1 MVLQKF
7 QFKPGVNTDIPSY
20 ANEFGWED
28 GDKIRFRSG
37 YPEKIGG
44 WSKKGNNEFIGSV
57 RALKNWQT
65 LDLDKYLGVG
75 SHLKYFI
82 EVGDVF
88 HDITPIRQTTAA
100 GDVTFA
106 ATNGSSTITVTDV
119 SHDARENDF
128 VTFSGASSL
137 GGNITADVLNQEY
150 QITKVNSNNEY
161 EFNARTANTDISNYY
176 SGGVVDDTSARIV
189 AGSSDTG
196 NGGSSVVG
204 AYQVQ
209 SGVDTAVFGN
219 GWGAG
224 TWNRGTWNSAATLT
238 VLSELM
244 RIWQHDTFGEDLV
257 FNVRNG
263 PIFYFDTSGGLSQR
277 AIFLSALSGA
287 SNTPTIAK
295 QVIVSDVDRHVI
307 AFGCNPIGVSTQ
319 DPLLIRFSSQED
331 PADWTP
337 TSLNTAG
344 DLRIGT
350 GTQIVCAVQ
359 SRQEIV
365 VFTDQSL
372 HSMQFIG
379 PPFTFGINMVSKNI
393 TIRGPNAA
401 IAVADRIFWM
411 GVDQFY
417 MYQGQVNI
425 VPCTVKEHVL
435 NDVNEDQA
443 EKIFATQNSGFG
455 EIWWFYPSASSVNI
469 DKYVVYNYEQNIWYF
484 GTLSRTAFVDRGV
497 SEYPIA
503 AGPNGKLY
511 FHEFGL
517 DDQSG
522 SSPAAINA
530 FIQSSPIDLGD
541 GETFSYV
548 RKLIPDVTFRNSTN
562 PSPQIDF
569 TIDAY
574 NYSGGLQVSSD
585 TANVIKTG
593 SVPKEQYTEKIDLRV
608 RGRSIAVKLE
618 STQVGTTWR
627 SGLNRFDIRPD
638 GKR

>member
-20 ANEFGWED
+20 ANEFGWEN

-57 RALKNWQT
+57 RALKSWQT

-88 HDITPIRQTTAA
+88 HDITPIRHTTAA

-128 VTFSGASSL
+128 VTFSGAASL
-137 GGNITADVLNQEY
+137 GGTITADVLNQEY

-161 EFNARTANTDISNYY
+161 EFNARTANTDISDYY
-176 SGGVVDDTSARIV
+176 SGGVVDDTAARIN
-189 AGSSDTG
+189 ANGADTG

-224 TWNRGTWNSAATLT
+224 TWNRGAWGSAATLT

-257 FNVRNG
+257 FNIRNG
-263 PIFYFDTSGGLSQR
+263 PIFYFDTSGSLTQR
-277 AIFLSALSGA
+277 AVFLSALSGA

-307 AFGCNPIGVSTQ
+307 AFGCNPIGASAQ

-393 TIRGPNAA
+393 TIRSPNAA

-435 NDVNEDQA
+435 TDINEDQA

-455 EIWWFYPSASSVNI
+455 EIWWFYPSASSANI

-503 AGPNGKLY
+503 ADSNGKLY

-585 TANVIKTG
+585 TASVIKTG

>member
-263 PIFYFDTSGGLSQR
+263 PIFYFVTSGGLSQR

-455 EIWWFYPSASSVNI
+455 EIWWFYPSASSANI